1 MCRSGF
7 SCCDQLFFVSRYG
20 FSNMRYIASLIS
32 GVGIFMMGAGLSWYH
47 GIMGLLHPEPIESL
61 LWVSDFC
68 LAHNVHKE
76 YQRSNMSRFLCCRLT
91 VFWRALWCLKEVG
104 DENETVA
111 FWWHSWQNV
120 FFFKWNIFLFSF
132 LSNVTSSR
140 QWDKEERPP
149 ERSFFLWIRCVQLK
163 SYDISASY
171 INCEMKRC
179 HSHKLV

>member
-1 MCRSGF
+1 
-7 SCCDQLFFVSRYG
+7 
-20 FSNMRYIASLIS
+20 MRYIASLIS

-104 DENETVA
+104 DENETVD
-111 FWWHSWQNV
+111 F
-120 FFFKWNIFLFSF
+120 
-132 LSNVTSSR
+132 
-140 QWDKEERPP
+140 
-149 ERSFFLWIRCVQLK
+149 
-163 SYDISASY
+163 
-171 INCEMKRC
+171 
-179 HSHKLV
+179 